1 MSHHIYHT
9 QAIVISSRNYGE
21 ANKILTLYTREL
33 GLIRAVA
40 QGIRLS
46 KSKLR
51 FALADYS
58 LARVDL
64 VKGREVWR
72 VTSATYVK
80 SFGSLTQTIPG
91 VSILSHTVKLLE
103 RLLPGE
109 DPHENIF
116 DDVVTAYEYLTSK
129 IDSPPAGGEFF
140 EVTELCLVLRI
151 LKSLGYI
158 STKEEYKTHVE
169 GVFDPSAIVFDT
181 LPKKTIIFEIN
192 RALRESQL

>member
-33 GLIRAVA
+33 GLIRAVV

-116 DDVVTAYEYLTSK
+116 DDVVTAYEYLTLHNDK
-129 IDSPPAGGEFF
+129 REFF

-169 GVFDPSAIVFDT
+169 GVFDPSMIAFDT

>member
-80 SFGSLTQTIPG
+80 SFGSLTKTIPG

-116 DDVVTAYEYLTSK
+116 DDVVTAYEYLTLHNDK
-129 IDSPPAGGEFF
+129 REFF

-169 GVFDPSAIVFDT
+169 GVFDPSMIVFDT